1 MSENPSILDNID
13 LCHLIHRGG
22 EADIYLVSGN
32 SGKFILKW
40 YRNGS
45 AFETEVVEKL
55 KCIRIPGTCR
65 IRESGL
71 RDGNPYLVYDF
82 VEGVSSRDVGHIPV
96 PVALGLLRE
105 VAQSLLALNAVGV
118 HHGDLNPANVLLNR
132 NPDKSGFPVQTTLV
146 DFGIVGPGTPG
157 YAAPERFQGRPASTA
172 SDLFSLGMLL
182 YRWITGDDL
191 IQASGYDEFQAETL
205 KIDSTSVDEKLYA
218 SGDFTATE
226 IAALSPLWKALL
238 RQNAEE
244 RCEDFDELDEV
255 AEIALGT
262 LEVGEIKASVDAQKF
277 AKALENQKPG
287 GFPPDGSANGLDMA
301 FPYEKRGIAHPK
313 KKWKYMY
320 LAVFGLILTLMAFF
334 FIVGTNSS
342 DIDET
347 GNLLLKKSRNSV
359 TMEPDS
365 GLESQDSLPSTILK
379 DLPTPSLD

>member
-45 AFETEVVEKL
+45 AFETEIVEKL
-55 KCIRIPGTCR
+55 KCIRIAGICR

-82 VEGVSSRDVGHIPV
+82 IEGVSSRDAGRIPV

-105 VAQSLLALNAVGV
+105 VAQSLLALDAIGV
-118 HHGDLNPANVLLNR
+118 HHGDLNPANVLLSQ

-157 YAAPERFQGRPASTA
+157 YAAPERFQGKQATTA

-182 YRWITGDDL
+182 YCCITGEDL
-191 IQASGYDEFQAETL
+191 IQASRYEEFQAEIL
-205 KIDSTSVDEKLYA
+205 KIDSISVDEKLYA
-218 SGDFTATE
+218 SGNFTATE
-226 IAALSPLWKALL
+226 ISALSPLWKALL

-244 RCEDFDELDEV
+244 RCEDFDELDEI
-255 AEIALGT
+255 AEIALGK
-262 LEVGEIKASVDAQKF
+262 LEVGEIKVSVDAQKF
-277 AKALENQKPG
+277 AETLECKKMG
-287 GFPPDGSANGLDMA
+287 GIPPDGSATGLDMA
-301 FPYEKRGIAHPK
+301 FPYEKQGIAHSQK
-313 KKWKYMY
+313 KRKYFY
-320 LAVFGLILTLMAFF
+320 LAIFGLILTLMAFF

-347 GNLLLKKSRNSV
+347 GNLLLEKSRNSV

>member
-13 LCHLIHRGG
+13 SCHLIHRGG
-22 EADIYLVSGN
+22 EANVYLASGI

-40 YRNGS
+40 YCNGS
-45 AFETEVVEKL
+45 AFETEVIEKL
-55 KCIRIPGTCR
+55 KCIRIPGIYR
-65 IRESGL
+65 IRESGV

-82 VEGVSSRDVGHIPV
+82 VEGENSRDVGRIPA

-105 VAQSLLALNAVGV
+105 VAQSLLALDVVGV
-118 HHGDLNPANVLLNR
+118 HHGDLNSANVLLSR
-132 NPDKSGFPVQTTLV
+132 NQDKSGFPVRATLV

-182 YRWITGDDL
+182 YRWITGEDL
-191 IQASGYDEFQAETL
+191 IQALEYNEFQAEIL
-205 KIDSTSVDEKLYA
+205 RIDSISVDEKLYA
-218 SGDFTATE
+218 SGNFTATE
-226 IAALSPLWKALL
+226 ISALSPLWKALL

-244 RCEDFDELDEV
+244 RCEDFDELDEI
-255 AEIALGT
+255 AEIALGSFG
-262 LEVGEIKASVDAQKF
+262 VGEIKASVDAQKF
-277 AKALENQKPG
+277 AETLECQKPG
-287 GFPPDGSANGLDMA
+287 RIPPDGLANGLDMA
-301 FPYEKRGIAHPK
+301 FPYEKRGIAHSK
-313 KKWKYMY
+313 KKRKYMY
-320 LAVFGLILTLMAFF
+320 LAAFGLILTLMAFF

-347 GNLLLKKSRNSV
+347 GNLLLEKSRNSV

-365 GLESQDSLPSTILK
+365 GLDSQDSLPSTILK